1 MKIIWSPLAVD
12 QARDIAAY
20 ITLDKPSAAER
31 WVEGIFDSVDRW
43 IDFSQSGRVVS
54 EIKRND
60 IREIVQGSYRVVY
73 KIQETQILVL
83 LVKNYRQ
90 KMKENEIQ
98 P

>member
-1 MKIIWSPLAVD
+1 MKAIWSPLAVD

-20 ITLDKPSAAER
+20 IALDKPSAAEK
-31 WVEGIFDSVDRW
+31 WIEGIFDSVDRL
-43 IDFSQSGRVVS
+43 IDFPQSGRVVP

-83 LVKNYRQ
+83 LVKSYRQ
-90 KMKENEIQ
+90 NLKENEIQ

>member
-1 MKIIWSPLAVD
+1 LKIIWSPLAVD